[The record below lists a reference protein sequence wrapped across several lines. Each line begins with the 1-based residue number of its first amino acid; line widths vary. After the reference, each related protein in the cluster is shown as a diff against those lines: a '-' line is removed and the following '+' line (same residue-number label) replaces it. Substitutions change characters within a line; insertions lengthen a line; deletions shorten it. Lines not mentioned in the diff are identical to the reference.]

1 MVHKRTA
8 VTAHFKQQEKY
19 SPRNGKE
26 KFLVQ
31 KLTEVKNPHVME
43 ALLRDLCTLSE
54 ITEFSNR
61 LEIARLLANGHS
73 YQEVADIMSV
83 STTTVSR
90 VAHWL
95 YKGCG
100 GYYEILLKK

>member
-1 MVHKRTA
+1 MVKRRTA
-8 VTAHFKQQEKY
+8 ATAHFKQQEKY

-26 KFLVQ
+26 RFLIQ
-31 KLTEVKNPHVME
+31 KLTEIKNPRLMT

-61 LEIARLLANGHS
+61 LEIASLIANGHS
-73 YQEVADIMSV
+73 YQEVADLMNV

-95 YKGCG
+95 YNGCG
-100 GYYEILLKK
+100 GYYEILVKK